1 MKEEAWAV
9 VLPRALA
16 AALVGREA
24 NFSRALQLEMVTVTW
39 RISSARAV
47 VRIAAALVGREV
59 NFSRALQRKRDV
71 YVAVVARGE
80 ATMCGCVKSVNVAA
94 SWVRSET
101 CRSHEAMALLR
112 GAEVEFWSAIK

>member
-24 NFSRALQLEMVTVTW
+24 NFSRALQREMGTVTW
-39 RISSARAV
+39 RLSSARGE

-59 NFSRALQRKRDV
+59 NFSRALKRKRGG

-80 ATMCGCVKSVNVAA
+80 AAICSCVK
-94 SWVRSET
+94 T
-101 CRSHEAMALLR
+101 
-112 GAEVEFWSAIK
+112 